1 MANPV
6 SGSRVRIILLLAVC
20 IATAACDWP
29 WRHDMANQPSRPAAA
44 GPRSP
49 APGSNPTAAQ
59 GPLDRAAGESVSNPL
74 PPGASTATGKALYE
88 KYCLP
93 CHDGP
98 VGQYFPRMP
107 QLGSP
112 DVQRHGDG
120 WIYATITDGTALM
133 PAYGHELDPTERW
146 QIVRFVREMAR

>member
-1 MANPV
+1 MADRV
-6 SGSRVRIILLLAVC
+6 SGSRLGVAAAV
-20 IATAACDWP
+20 IACVLSAACDWP
-29 WRHDMANQPSRPAAA
+29 WRHDMADQPSRPPAA

-49 APGSNPTAAQ
+49 APGSIPTAAQ
-59 GPLDRAAGESVSNPL
+59 GPFDRVAGETISNPL
-74 PPGASTATGKALYE
+74 PADAPTAPGKALYE
-88 KYCLP
+88 KYCVP

-120 WIYATITDGTALM
+120 WIYATITNGTPLM

-146 QIVRFVREMAR
+146 QIVRFVRRIAH